1 MLCGSSLSPE
11 RRAGSLAAVGMDD
24 GGGAR
29 APEETAA
36 AAGVEGG
43 PEQCEGGGGAA
54 REELPAEGECGDGS
68 PSQGA
73 PDASAPAEPAE
84 ADEADAGRGNAEAP
98 AGANGGGVSEPAGED
113 ARVDAGADEPHV
125 AVGNG
130 SGDAEPSNQGESAE
144 DERIEKEPKDGAAE
158 KDRAFVPKAEASNK
172 QVLKREIDAE
182 IDPRREAEMKSS
194 EPRFSW
200 ETQYD
205 DGDESGTEEEQYSF
219 RKEVETFYKGR
230 SLEFKAPK
238 FYKEELNLLKLYRA
252 VVKLGGYE
260 QVTSCKLW
268 RQVGAPFRP
277 PKTCT
282 TVSWTFR
289 NFYEKALLEYE
300 KYRLQCGELPYLEY
314 DNSIPKGE
322 NQVGGNHIS
331 QASTSGRALR
341 DAAARAMQ
349 GWHSQSPVNAEDGK
363 PSFSQKSDKQIKSG
377 LLKRKKTP
385 SPGNT
390 VHVARA
396 KAPKPQLNSIVI
408 DVGPPADWVKI
419 NVYKINECFEVY
431 ALVPGLLREEVHVQ
445 SDPAGRLIISGQP
458 QQLDNPWGVTPFKK
472 VVSLPSRIDPHQT
485 SAVVTLNGQLFVRV
499 PCEQKDL

>member
-1 MLCGSSLSPE
+1 MD
-11 RRAGSLAAVGMDD
+11 DD
-24 GGGAR
+24 GGALAR
-29 APEETAA
+29 EETAA
-36 AAGVEGG
+36 IGEEGG
-43 PEQCEGGGGAA
+43 PEQCEGVSACEKSRAA
-54 REELPAEGECGDGS
+54 GECGDED
-68 PSQGA
+68 PSERA
-73 PDASAPAEPAE
+73 PEALALAEPAK
-84 ADEADAGRGNAEAP
+84 ADEADAGRENAEAP
-98 AGANGGGVSEPAGED
+98 TGANADGVPEPVGED
-113 ARVDAGADEPHV
+113 ARVDASADEPRA

-130 SGDAEPSNQGESAE
+130 SGDVEPSNQVENAE
-144 DERIEKEPKDGAAE
+144 DNRIEKESKGSATEND
-158 KDRAFVPKAEASNK
+158 K
-172 QVLKREIDAE
+172 QIVLKEE
-182 IDPRREAEMKSS
+182 IDPLKSS

-205 DGDESGTEEEQYSF
+205 YGDESGTEEEQYSF

-230 SLEFKAPK
+230 NLEFKAPK

-300 KYRLQCGELPYLEY
+300 KYRMQCGELPYFEY
-314 DNSIPKGE
+314 DNSIPKSE
-322 NQVGGNHIS
+322 NQVGGSHIS

-349 GWHSQSPVNAEDGK
+349 GWHSQSSGNAEDGK
-363 PSFSQKSDKQIKSG
+363 YSFSQKSDKQIKSG

-385 SPGNT
+385 APGNT
-390 VHVARA
+390 VPPART
-396 KAPKPQLNSIVI
+396 KASKPQLNSIVI